1 LAPEVNWRLD
11 ILPDPQ
17 RRLWEAKIRRGFP
30 GWVLYGGTALALR
43 LGHRESVDF
52 DFFSA
57 QPLQPMAFREQHRL
71 WGDILQAEPNTLT
84 VVHEGVKLSFFGGL
98 SLRVAAAADRL
109 GGCWV
114 AAGPDLA
121 ATKLAALVNRVAAK
135 DYRDVACLLSA
146 HLSLEEMLG
155 YARAV
160 YGDDFPVAPVLKSLV
175 YFDPPE
181 LAGLTKA
188 DRERIERAVAGLRKI
203 PEYHPVAERIGGGG

>member
-1 LAPEVNWRLD
+1 MAPKVSWRLD
-11 ILPDPQ
+11 ILPAPQ
-17 RRLWEAKIRRGFP
+17 RKLWETKIQKGFP

-57 QPLQPMAFREQHRL
+57 QPLQPMAFREQHGL
-71 WGDILQAEPNTLT
+71 SGDILQAEPNTLT

-98 SLRVAAAADRL
+98 SLGVAAAADRL

-114 AAGPDLA
+114 AGWPDLA
-121 ATKLAALVNRVAAK
+121 ATKLAALVNRVEAK
-135 DYRDVACLLSA
+135 DYRDVACLLA
-146 HLSLEEMLG
+146 ANQSLEDMLG

-181 LAGLTKA
+181 LAGLTNA
-188 DRERIERAVAGLRKI
+188 ERERIERAVAGLRKI
-203 PEYHPVAERIGGGG
+203 PEFHRVSDRIGGRI